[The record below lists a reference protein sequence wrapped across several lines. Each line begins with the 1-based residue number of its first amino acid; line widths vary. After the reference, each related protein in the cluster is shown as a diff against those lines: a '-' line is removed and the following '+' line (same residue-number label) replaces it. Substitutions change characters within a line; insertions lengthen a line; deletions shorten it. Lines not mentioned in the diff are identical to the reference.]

1 MNYAIQCIV
10 FLACIITCTSLHIL
24 KCRCIKTS
32 SSVNISLI
40 ADIKDLPPRPYC
52 NKREVIVYLKDKRSV
67 CLDPEGA
74 FTQAVLRTIKRQK
87 AIRAF
92 KMNKTT
98 APPAPKDPPT
108 SPKTTTA
115 STTASVAPTWS

>member
-10 FLACIITCTSLHIL
+10 LLACIITCTSLHIL
-24 KCRCIKTS
+24 NCRCIKTS

-40 ADIKDLPPRPYC
+40 ANIKDLPPRPYC

-87 AIRAF
+87 AKLAV
-92 KMNKTT
+92 KKTT
-98 APPAPKDPPT
+98 APPAQKDPPT
-108 SPKTTTA
+108 SPNTTTA
-115 STTASVAPTWS
+115 SASVAPTWS